1 MNSSKKLI
9 RVLIVLGLVGGF
21 VFLYR
26 LDSTRKV
33 EITAVESGLSG
44 MGAEDGVEFTNEGL
58 ASVNQMIEK
67 TRPTIPPPT
76 VAIVPAAAVAKKK
89 NDPKSRKPRLPKV
102 QVFRSRNCETCDR
115 LEEYLAD
122 RAVVFER
129 VFTDTSSGKALFK
142 KYKLKKI
149 PMVRIG
155 DKNYVGNDPVLLSN
169 VLQKFENPY
178 KNFGGGGLR

>member
-1 MNSSKKLI
+1 MDSSKKLI
-9 RVLIVLGLVGGF
+9 RLLVVISLVGGF
-21 VFLYR
+21 IYLYR

-33 EITAVESGLSG
+33 DITAVESGLSG
-44 MGAEDGVEFTNEGL
+44 MGEKDGVQFTNEGL
-58 ASVNQMIEK
+58 ANVNQMIEK

-89 NDPKSRKPRLPKV
+89 PDPKSRKPKLPKV
-102 QVFRSRNCETCDR
+102 QVFRARSCETCDR
-115 LEEYLAD
+115 LEEYLSD

-142 KYKLKKI
+142 KYKLKKV

-155 DKNYVGNDPVLLSN
+155 DKNYVGNDPVLLST
-169 VLQKFENPY
+169 VLKNFDNPY
-178 KNFGGGGLR
+178 RKFGGNGVR